1 MAEKKAHEVD
11 AWLARPDPNT
21 TIVLIYGPDRGL
33 VAERARLFVSKSG
46 IAPDDAFSLVRIDA
60 ADIERDPGRLM
71 DEAGTVSMFSARR
84 LIWVRD
90 AGAHKGFADAVKA
103 LAATPLAD
111 AIVLI
116 EAGDLKKGIALRTA
130 VEGAKTAIALPCY
143 ADDGRSIDAVIDDAM
158 QKAGVS
164 LGLDARQALKRNLG
178 GDRLASRSEIEKLL
192 LYAAGSSTISLDDVI
207 AATGDASSTTA
218 DAVVDAAILG
228 KLGEL
233 DAAFSRFVSSGNQ
246 LFPLLNTALRQFQS
260 LDAMR
265 GAMDKT
271 DRSAASVIAS
281 ARPPVFFAR
290 RATVETAL
298 SRWPRRSIAQAL
310 ERLQAAVLR
319 SRQRAE
325 LAEPIVRQA
334 LYGVAV
340 ESARLASGRAN
351 ASARS

>member
-11 AWLARPDPNT
+11 AWLARPDPNI

-33 VAERARLFVSKSG
+33 VAERARLFVSRSG
-46 IAPDDAFSLVRIDA
+46 IALDDAFSLVRLDA
-60 ADIERDPGRLM
+60 SEIERDPGRLI
-71 DEAGTVSMFSARR
+71 DEAGTVSMFSERR

-90 AGAHKGFADAVKA
+90 AGAHKGFAEAVKA

-116 EAGDLKKGIALRTA
+116 EAGDLKKGSALRSA
-130 VEGAKTAIALPCY
+130 AEAARAAIALPCY

-164 LGLDARQALKRNLG
+164 LGLEARQALKRNLG

-192 LYAAGSSTISLDDVI
+192 LYAAGGEHDHPGRRTCRDGRRIEHDRRRGCRCGHAWQGRPNSTRRSL
-207 AATGDASSTTA
+207 ASSLRETSCFRCSTQPCGNSSRSMRC
-218 DAVVDAAILG
+218 AAPWT
-228 KLGEL
+228 
-233 DAAFSRFVSSGNQ
+233 R
-246 LFPLLNTALRQFQS
+246 R
-260 LDAMR
+260 
-265 GAMDKT
+265 
-271 DRSAASVIAS
+271 DRSAAAVIAS

-290 RATVETAL
+290 RGTVETAL
-298 SRWPRRSIAQAL
+298 SRWPRPSIAQAL
-310 ERLQAAVLR
+310 DRLQGAVLK

-334 LYGVAV
+334 LFGLAV
-340 ESARLASGRAN
+340 ESSRLASGRASTGRN
-351 ASARS
+351 